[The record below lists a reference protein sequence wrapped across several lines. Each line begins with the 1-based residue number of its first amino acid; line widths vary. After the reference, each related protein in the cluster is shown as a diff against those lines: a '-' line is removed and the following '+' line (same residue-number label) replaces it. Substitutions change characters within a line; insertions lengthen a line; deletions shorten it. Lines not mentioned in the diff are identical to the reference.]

1 MKTNKL
7 LVAAVLA
14 TAVGTPIAGFGR
26 DMNMPQPTTSPGVRV
41 PFLHG
46 WLILGSGVLEVAHL
60 GIVTLTDWGGER
72 RSRGAW

>member
-26 DMNMPQPTTSPGVRV
+26 DIRA
-41 PFLHG
+41 
-46 WLILGSGVLEVAHL
+46 IA
-60 GIVTLTDWGGER
+60 
-72 RSRGAW
+72 